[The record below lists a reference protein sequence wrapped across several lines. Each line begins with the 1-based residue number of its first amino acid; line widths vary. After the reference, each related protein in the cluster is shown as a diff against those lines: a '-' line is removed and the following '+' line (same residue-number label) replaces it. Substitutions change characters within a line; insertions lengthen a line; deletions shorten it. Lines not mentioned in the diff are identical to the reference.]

1 MYVPRLGV
9 RVGDP
14 RASRN
19 CAVRVPR
26 DTLLVG
32 SLLTNLP
39 PYFARLSHAS
49 SVASLT
55 HGPARGKCSVHLP
68 AVASTVAGVAARTA
82 AHGGQ
87 PASKRAAPA
96 GKPPPPKAA
105 VQRKASKGS
114 AVLRK
119 GSVPSPSARKGSV
132 VLASAMP
139 AKSAR
144 RLMSS
149 STSSSTSPPRKSSPS
164 ATGRAATRSS
174 TSSARRAA
182 RGKTAAPRASEL
194 LPKGVRAGRVSEP

>member
-1 MYVPRLGV
+1 MATPERHGTVQC
-9 RVGDP
+9 
-14 RASRN
+14 AS
-19 CAVRVPR
+19 VPR

-32 SLLTNLP
+32 ALLTNLP

-114 AVLRK
+114 GVLRK

-149 STSSSTSPPRKSSPS
+149 ST
-164 ATGRAATRSS
+164 AATAATAASRAPPPPATARRSS
-174 TSSARRAA
+174 VASLVSASL
-182 RGKTAAPRASEL
+182 APRRPSTVPA
-194 LPKGVRAGRVSEP
+194 RAPSGGGDGRVAESLK